1 MEGSKMPDLL
11 FQLISFFFPLMIFGL
26 LVLGVYLRGRRINR
40 NIKNA
45 VLPGLRQSL
54 KRYVDA
60 PIEDNK
66 LSASQWVL
74 ETQPKPSTTLKQ
86 LDVTIQLTQRQ
97 MFFALLSNR
106 LMGNQDFIIF
116 EGTLE
121 KETIGLIIEIIPNRE
136 KKIIEKN
143 YDYLVGLKEVNLGV
157 SKRLDAAFLQK
168 SDNIKLAR
176 KILGVREILA
186 RLLKT
191 EEYLLW
197 LTISKEPPHLRAIYR
212 INDAFD
218 VDNASKLTMEL
229 AARIN
234 P

>member
-1 MEGSKMPDLL
+1 MADLIL
-11 FQLISFFFPLMIFGL
+11 QLISFFFPLMIFGL
-26 LVLGVYLRGRRINR
+26 LILGVYLHGRRINR
-40 NIKNA
+40 TIKNA
-45 VLPGLRQSL
+45 VLPRLKQSL

-60 PIEDNK
+60 SIKENK

-74 ETQPKPSTTLKQ
+74 ETQPKPPTTLKQ

-97 MFFALLSNR
+97 MFFALLSNK

-116 EGTLE
+116 EGTL
-121 KETIGLIIEIIPNRE
+121 KKQTAGLIVEIIPNRE
-136 KKIIEKN
+136 KKIIERN
-143 YDYLVGLKEVNLGV
+143 YDYLIGLKDVNLGI
-157 SKRLDAAFLQK
+157 SKRLDTAFLQK

-176 KILGVREILA
+176 KILSVREILA
-186 RLLKT
+186 RLLKS

-197 LTISKEPPHLRAIYR
+197 LTISKDPPHLRAIYR

-229 AARIN
+229 AARIDF
-234 P
+234 

>member
-1 MEGSKMPDLL
+1 MPDLL

-26 LVLGVYLRGRRINR
+26 LVLGVFLRGRRVNR

-74 ETQPKPSTTLKQ
+74 ETQPKRSTTLKQ

-121 KETIGLIIEIIPNRE
+121 KETIGLVIEIIPNRE

-176 KILGVREILA
+176 KILGVRELLV